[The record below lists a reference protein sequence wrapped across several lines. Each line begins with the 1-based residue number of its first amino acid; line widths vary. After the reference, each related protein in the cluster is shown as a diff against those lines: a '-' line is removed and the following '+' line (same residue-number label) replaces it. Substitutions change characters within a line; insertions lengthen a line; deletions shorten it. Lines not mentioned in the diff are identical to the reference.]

1 MDEYRPEVEKVAR
14 AIAAGHGSKIV
25 MHRDGQALTLAA
37 TKGFGSWGDSS
48 GKYADKHW
56 REYDGAARFAIA
68 MLRPTIVVFPSI
80 KYKGGSEDLYLPI
93 PSASS
98 SKGEA

>member
-1 MDEYRPEVEKVAR
+1 MDEDHAEVEKVAR
-14 AIAAGHGSKIV
+14 VIAAGHGSKIV
-25 MHRDGQALTLAA
+25 LHRDGQALTLAA

-68 MLRPTIVVFPSI
+68 ILRPTGDVFPSI
-80 KYKGGSEDLYLPI
+80 NIRVGQKPAPI
-93 PSASS
+93 PSP
-98 SKGEA
+98 SKAGEYS